1 MDSNEPDREQSLC
14 ILMAR
19 LKMENPNLGRKEM
32 HSAVVAEG
40 QEWEKITVEE
50 ISNMWRRMK
59 RRNAKNKENT
69 STAANQNAE
78 CNGYPSS
85 ENPSLQGSGARAKQ
99 GTTQKLDQGNS
110 KVVMKTAQGRQQHVQ
125 DHKEIDTTEVTAAL
139 RGCRVLKAD
148 GNKSPALEKQLK
160 FLEEHPGVNYV
171 VFTPPDEYHDC
182 AIKLVDAMGGVFFY
196 VMWNRVVRAPYGSKT
211 IKREL
216 WMIYQQLEGNM
227 LPKYRKILRNQLQE
241 EFGIDPFEG
250 K

>member
-1 MDSNEPDREQSLC
+1 MASNEPEKEHSLC

-40 QEWEKITVEE
+40 PEWEKLTVEE

-59 RRNAKNKENT
+59 RRNAKIKENIA
-69 STAANQNAE
+69 TAGNQNAE
-78 CNGYPSS
+78 CNGHTSS
-85 ENPSLQGSGARAKQ
+85 KNPSLQESGACGKQ
-99 GTTQKLDQGNS
+99 GTTQKLGQGNS
-110 KVVMKTAQGRQQHVQ
+110 KMGMKTAQERQQDLQ
-125 DHKEIDTTEVTAAL
+125 DHKAIDMTEVSEAL
-139 RGCRVLKAD
+139 GGVKVLKAD
-148 GNKSPALEKQLK
+148 ANKSPALVKQLK
-160 FLEEHPGVNYV
+160 RLEEYPGVNYV
-171 VFTPPDEYHDC
+171 VFTPPDEYQDC
-182 AIKLVDAMGGVFFY
+182 AVKLTDAVGEVFFY

-216 WMIYQQLEGNM
+216 WMIYQQLEGIM
-227 LPKYRKILRNQLQE
+227 LPKYRKMLRNQLQE